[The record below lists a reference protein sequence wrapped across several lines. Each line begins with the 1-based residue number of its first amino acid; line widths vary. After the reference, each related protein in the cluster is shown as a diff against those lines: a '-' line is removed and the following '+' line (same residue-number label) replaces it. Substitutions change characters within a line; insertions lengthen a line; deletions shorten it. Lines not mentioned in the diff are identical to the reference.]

1 MKPLPSFRAVGSML
15 AEAFSGWQRDNAPRM
30 GAALAYYTLF
40 SMAPLLLV
48 AIALAG
54 LVFGRE
60 AAQGQIVGEL
70 QGLLGDTGARA
81 VEEIVE
87 RSRRPESGVLATAA
101 ALFTLFLGASGV
113 FGELKGALNE
123 VWDVPPPGGG
133 ILRLLRERLAS
144 FAMVLAVGFLLLVSL
159 LLSAALAAAD
169 GALHRFFPGPLAV
182 VLQLLNNVVSLVTI
196 TALFAL
202 LFKFLPD
209 TRIGWGDVWM
219 GALFTSTLFTAGK
232 FLIGLYLGR
241 SSFGSAYG
249 AAGSLVVVIVWVY
262 YAAQIFLFGAELARV
277 YAQRHGTRSGTV
289 AAEPDRAVAD
299 HAVRTAPSA

>member
-1 MKPLPSFRAVGSML
+1 MRAPLSLRAVGSML
-15 AEAFSGWQRDNAPRM
+15 AEAFGDWQRDNAPRM

-40 SMAPLLLV
+40 SLAPLLLV
-48 AIALAG
+48 AIALAAF
-54 LVFGRE
+54 VFGRE

-87 RSRRPESGVLATAA
+87 RSRRPESGLLATVA
-101 ALFTLFLGASGV
+101 ALFTLLLGASGV
-113 FGELKGALNE
+113 FGELKRALNE
-123 VWDVPPPGGG
+123 VWNVPPPDGGV
-133 ILRLLRERLAS
+133 LRLVRDRLAS

-169 GALHRFFPGPLAV
+169 GALHQLFPGSLAA
-182 VLQLLNNVVSLVTI
+182 VLQGLNDVLSLVTI

-209 TRIGWGDVWM
+209 TRIGWRDVWM
-219 GALFTSTLFTAGK
+219 GALLTSTLFTVGK
-232 FLIGLYLGR
+232 LLIGLYLGR

-262 YAAQIFLFGAELARV
+262 YAAQVFLFGAELAHV
-277 YAQRHGTRSGTV
+277 YARRHGTRSG
-289 AAEPDRAVAD
+289 AAAGAG
-299 HAVRTAPSA
+299 